1 MLKIEDDMIEI
12 KFQGLPYLG
21 QTLNI
26 DFTIKNKKKLSE
38 LNLSISQ
45 IREKMIIDTEWI
57 IIDPS
62 TKKILSTKNGNSL
75 YLDENMFLKQ
85 IKVYSTPKIENL
97 KYFGMP
103 YQKEF
108 KVIDLELDRLK
119 NKIEKDLIDL
129 DKKLQGGLDLEK
141 NSGLNG
147 GKVFGNS
154 FEDNEVDKIYSY
166 FSKNII
172 EYNDNVK
179 NEYNFIF
186 GLENVK
192 LNYYLYQQNSKV
204 EGYNKK
210 LKTLEEEKNYWKNN
224 FERQKK
230 ELQKITD
237 NLQITEKKNKEFEE
251 KIIFLLEEKNYFIN
265 SKFFKNTND
274 LSFLDEKSQELNQ
287 SKLIN
292 FENSN
297 LQPIPFNNYS
307 QTNIFEMTL
316 IEEGN
321 TKKSFLKEKKNLLEK
336 IETYENLLK
345 NYKKEITFYKQIYS
359 QNKIDFVINENK
371 KLKSQIKSL
380 NNQLEGYKAKLLKF
394 DFAYKY
400 ISKEFENLKSYKI
413 GNNLPPDENF
423 VMASKVIQNLTQDI
437 YRKNEKIKEL
447 GEKIKKLKSEFDHNQ
462 TF

>member
-1 MLKIEDDMIEI
+1 MKIEDDMIEI

-26 DFTIKNKKKLSE
+26 DFEIKNKKKLSE
-38 LNLSISQ
+38 SGLSISQ

-62 TKKILSTKNGNSL
+62 TKKILETKKGNSL
-75 YLDENMFLKQ
+75 YLDENFFLKQ

-103 YQKEF
+103 YQKDYQIIE
-108 KVIDLELDRLK
+108 LELDRLK
-119 NKIEKDLIDL
+119 NKIENE
-129 DKKLQGGLDLEK
+129 KKILEK
-141 NSGLNG
+141 NFLKKN
-147 GKVFGNS
+147 KNNS
-154 FEDNEVDKIYSY
+154 FSENETSFEENEVEKIYSY
-166 FSKNII
+166 FSKNLI
-172 EYNDNVK
+172 EYNENIK
-179 NEYNFIF
+179 NEYNFDFKLKNI
-186 GLENVK
+186 K
-192 LNYYLYQQNSKV
+192 LNYFLYQQNTKV

-237 NLQITEKKNKEFEE
+237 NLQINVKTNKDLEE
-251 KIIFLLEEKNYFIN
+251 KIIYLLEEKNYFIN

-274 LSFLDEKSQELNQ
+274 LSFLVDEKSQDQ

-297 LQPIPFNNYS
+297 LGPIPKTFNYS
-307 QTNIFEMTL
+307 NTNIFEMTL
-316 IEEGN
+316 IEEEN
-321 TKKSFLKEKKNLLEK
+321 IKNLYLNEKKDLLEK
-336 IETYENLLK
+336 IEIYENLLK
-345 NYKKEITFYKQIYS
+345 NYKKEIIFYKEIYS
-359 QNKIDFVINENK
+359 KNKIDFVINENK
-371 KLKSQIKSL
+371 KLKIQIKSL
-380 NNQLEGYKAKLLKF
+380 ENQLDEYKAKLLKF

-400 ISKEFENLKSYKI
+400 ISKEFESLKSYKI
-413 GNNLPPDENF
+413 GSNLLPDENF

-447 GEKIKKLKSEFDHNQ
+447 GEKIKKIKSEFDHNQ